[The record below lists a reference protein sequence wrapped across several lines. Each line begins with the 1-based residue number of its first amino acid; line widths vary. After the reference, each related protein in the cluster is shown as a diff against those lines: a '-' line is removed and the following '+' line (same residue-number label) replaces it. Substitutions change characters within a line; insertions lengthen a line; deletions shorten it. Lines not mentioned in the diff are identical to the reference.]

1 MKLEDMLI
9 KTLEDK
15 TPLVHPTAFV
25 SEAAYVVG
33 DVEIGEGSSIWPGT
47 VIRGDRGKVKI
58 GKYTNIQ
65 DNSVVH
71 VTTDISPTRI
81 GSEVTVGHNAII
93 HGATFEDRCLIGMGA
108 IIMDDA
114 VVGEGSIVGAGAVV
128 PPNIMIPPRSLVVG
142 LPAKIVRQTSDEE
155 LEMIIDRAQHYI
167 DFSQKYKNQP

>member
-1 MKLEDMLI
+1 MIKKFRGKSPVIPDSCYISESVDLI
-9 KTLEDK
+9 
-15 TPLVHPTAFV
+15 
-25 SEAAYVVG
+25 G
-33 DVEIGEGSSIWPGT
+33 DVTLGENVSLWFGT
-47 VIRGDRGKVKI
+47 VVRGDMHFITI
-58 GKYTNIQ
+58 GNRSNIQ

-93 HGATFEDRCLIGMGA
+93 HGATIEDRCLIGMGA

-155 LEMIIDRAQHYI
+155 LEMIIERAQHYI

>member
-1 MKLEDMLI
+1 MIPDSCYISESVDLI
-9 KTLEDK
+9 
-15 TPLVHPTAFV
+15 
-25 SEAAYVVG
+25 G
-33 DVEIGEGSSIWPGT
+33 DVTLGENVSLWFGT
-47 VIRGDRGKVKI
+47 VVRGDMHFITI
-58 GKYTNIQ
+58 GNRSNIQ

-93 HGATFEDRCLIGMGA
+93 HGATIEDRCLIGMGA

-128 PPNIMIPPRSLVVG
+128 PPNMIIPPRSLVVG

-155 LEMIIDRAQHYI
+155 LEMIIERAQHYI